1 MMRKVI
7 QRKIIIIASVI
18 MLIVGVFSFCIFT
31 ASTIYNEQENLKNI
45 TEVYINDVLTKQNA
59 PQVIEHLAV
68 IKEPTVRIYD
78 LNGNIIAKTD
88 GETAKNA
95 DKAFVSA
102 LNKKPT
108 FSIDYSSR
116 INIMYYTIRV
126 SETDFNGGRDIVL
139 RVGKPIGINTLYYI
153 YSTLLLLGSM
163 VLFGI
168 IVYFITKIS
177 VKNVVYPFEIVQNS
191 LEAINK
197 GEYRQTNLNSKF
209 REVTNTIWELNDISN
224 KISSSL
230 NYLSY
235 EQQKNAFLMQ
245 NMKQG
250 LIAMSA
256 TGKILLTNNQA
267 NIIFGKYN
275 LLGASAYDIFEDETA
290 TNNFSDSI
298 DIDGTFTMEAKFKN
312 KFYRVEVSKVP
323 KNASVE
329 FKEIAVLALF
339 TDITEEVTNAE
350 IKSDFFA
357 NASHELKT
365 PLTAIKG
372 FSELLGTPLKADV
385 KKKCITEIQN
395 NADKMQ
401 KLINNML
408 KLSKIDAKMLNLEKT
423 ELSLKEEI
431 KIILKNLQS
440 IILQKGIDVTQN
452 YSSDGAIV
460 ACQTEIEEILI
471 NIIDNAIKYNKQ
483 NGKIALSLKEEND
496 KIIFVCEDTGI
507 GMSDEVKNNMFER
520 FYIADKSRS
529 SQATGLGLAI
539 VKGLAEQN
547 NATIEVESEVE
558 KGTKITIIFKQK

>member
-1 MMRKVI
+1 
-7 QRKIIIIASVI
+7 
-18 MLIVGVFSFCIFT
+18 
-31 ASTIYNEQENLKNI
+31 
-45 TEVYINDVLTKQNA
+45 
-59 PQVIEHLAV
+59 
-68 IKEPTVRIYD
+68 EPTVRIYD